1 MDSATS
7 LPELPL
13 ARLFS
18 QRERVTAVAGILFI
32 ILTIFGV
39 YFEFNA
45 PDANNTLESATTAFA
60 TGRDA
65 MTHASILFV
74 ISIPFFFIFLV
85 GLCTVLRRME
95 MNQSGTTT
103 LSDLVLATGVVYA
116 ALAIAFIT
124 IYGSLAT
131 LILDDVDAQVGL
143 ALLRL
148 ANALDIASDL
158 FIGIMTISAS
168 IITFRAKTIP
178 RWISWVGFISGIG
191 QCGIIFTF
199 GTDGFST
206 IADTVGFIG
215 LLAFV
220 VWMLA
225 ISITFLRRAR
235 HDKSRPYEET
245 STL

>member
-1 MDSATS
+1 
-7 LPELPL
+7 
-13 ARLFS
+13 
-18 QRERVTAVAGILFI
+18 
-32 ILTIFGV
+32 
-39 YFEFNA
+39 
-45 PDANNTLESATTAFA
+45 
-60 TGRDA
+60 
-65 MTHASILFV
+65 
-74 ISIPFFFIFLV
+74 
-85 GLCTVLRRME
+85 ME